1 MKATIKILSDK
12 IKMIDPQRFQ
22 KNIFSIFAQK
32 SLVIETA
39 DIEKINTELLVDLP
53 ENYSAY
59 LTTKF
64 ENQTIKEFI
73 GPCKKDSG

>member
-39 DIEKINTELLVDLP
+39 DRK
-53 ENYSAY
+53 
-59 LTTKF
+59 
-64 ENQTIKEFI
+64 NQYRII
-73 GPCKKDSG
+73 G